1 MKRHLYEYS
10 HCPSA
15 MELALTT
22 SVALRNVRAIAR
34 STCAS
39 NIGSSVAVE
48 FSLSVTFSVY
58 VV

>member
-1 MKRHLYEYS
+1 
-10 HCPSA
+10 